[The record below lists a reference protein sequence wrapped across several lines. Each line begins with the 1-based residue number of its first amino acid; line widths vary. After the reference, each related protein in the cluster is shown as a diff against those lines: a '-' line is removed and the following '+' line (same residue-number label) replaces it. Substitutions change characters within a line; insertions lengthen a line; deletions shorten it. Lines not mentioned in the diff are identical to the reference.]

1 MTKFAI
7 FELVLIQQPEVNKH
21 SYFFFFFF
29 FQQVQLRK
37 IVITSRR
44 IRLKF

>member
-21 SYFFFFFF
+21 SYFFF
-29 FQQVQLRK
+29 QQVQLRK